1 MKIPGLCHKSENPGG
16 RTQGV
21 KSRGSDTTGEDGL
34 RVGQYLTGD
43 GLTLGKNFCRDVT
56 TVGIVLGSDGLTLA
70 RGGDGAPKN

>member
-1 MKIPGLCHKSENPGG
+1 MCGSIFWFTIPPPGFP
-16 RTQGV
+16 RV
-21 KSRGSDTTGEDGL
+21 KMEKNSDVL
-34 RVGQYLTGD
+34 WVGQYLTGD